1 MFVDVNVSWIKPNS
15 LQVSFEGKVKDTR
28 GVHNPDYLSTNG
40 RMYTFVQTPDDKLV
54 LKPFDIIMAST
65 FIPVPDELRDKQ
77 LIVRHKNNILSDC
90 NADNLEWIEDVEE
103 WVDIVYKDIKPGYY
117 QVSNHGRIRSV
128 RYETPMIM
136 KTDNSSG
143 YERVNLRT
151 NGVENGK
158 RHYSVHRLVA
168 LHFIPGYTQERNHVN
183 HIDCDHFNNSYQ
195 NLEWVSI
202 MENIKHAIDSGVNH
216 AGSYGDDNP
225 CSKISEQE
233 AIKICYSL
241 NKNHGSLI
249 DTYNEL
255 KDLIPTVTYPI
266 ITMIKYGET
275 FTYISDKILTDEG
288 RKKQIR
294 QTDPDVIIEAAQCL
308 KKYNGDVKKT
318 KKEFGIK
325 YPWVTYSWLWH
336 LKDKSVASEITDQV
350 FTKDEFPKTIPLT
363 ESDALMIIESLLK
376 HKGEDFIN
384 QTVYD
389 ELKDKIEG
397 LSKDKV
403 RAIKEKKSWKTLSD
417 KYFTKEE
424 FIR

>member
-1 MFVDVNVSWIKPNS
+1 MFIDVNVSWIKPNS
-15 LQVSFEGKVKDTR
+15 LQVSFEGKIKDTR

-77 LIVRHKNNILSDC
+77 LTVRHKNNILSDC

-103 WVDIVYKDIKPGYY
+103 WTDIIYKDIKPGYY

-128 RYETPMIM
+128 RCETPMIM
-136 KTDNSSG
+136 KSNID
-143 YERVNLRT
+143 
-151 NGVENGK
+151 GK
-158 RHYSVHRLVA
+158 YIRIGLSTKGLSHTRNYSVHRLVA
-168 LHFIPGYTQERNHVN
+168 TAFVQGWSVDKNCVN
-183 HIDCDHFNNSYQ
+183 HIDGNRYNNNYT
-195 NLEWVSI
+195 NLEWLSNDQN
-202 MENIKHAIDSGVNH
+202 MQHAVDSCLLKR
-216 AGSYGDDNP
+216 GDDSP

-233 AIKICYSL
+233 ATKICYSL

-255 KDLIPTVTYPI
+255 KDLIPTVSYPI

-318 KKEFGIK
+318 KKEFGVK

-424 FIR
+424 FMR

>member
-1 MFVDVNVSWIKPNS
+1 MFIDVNVSWIKPNS

-77 LIVRHKNNILSDC
+77 LTVRHKNNILSDC

-103 WVDIVYKDIKPGYY
+103 WTDIVYKDIKPGYY

-136 KTDNSSG
+136 KSNID
-143 YERVNLRT
+143 
-151 NGVENGK
+151 GK
-158 RHYSVHRLVA
+158 YIRIGLSTKGLSHTRNYSVHRLVA
-168 LHFIPGYTQERNHVN
+168 TAFVQGWSVDKNCVN
-183 HIDCDHFNNSYQ
+183 HIDGNRYNNNYT
-195 NLEWVSI
+195 NLEWLSNDQN
-202 MENIKHAIDSGVNH
+202 MQHAVDSCLLKR
-216 AGSYGDDNP
+216 GDDSP

-233 AIKICYSL
+233 ATKICYSL

-255 KDLIPTVTYPI
+255 KDLIPTVSYPI

-318 KKEFGIK
+318 KKEFGVK

-424 FIR
+424 FMR